1 MGTTATQ
8 SANTV
13 FTPTSDPG
21 ARPGRI
27 GSLDIARGLAMVL
40 MAVDH
45 VRVYSGVP
53 AGGPDPAVFFTR
65 WITHFAAPAFA
76 FLAGTGAFL
85 YGSKLGDR
93 RALGKY
99 LAIRGAFLVAL
110 ELTVLREAWT
120 FNADFLNYNL
130 AGVLWMLGWCMILM
144 AALVQL
150 PVVVVGVTGVAVV
163 LGQNVFGPIG
173 EVLPSAI
180 GKFLYLGG
188 GVQLGAGGPP
198 ILILYVIVPWIGVMA
213 AGYWFGTVMTRNV
226 EERRRLCRIIG
237 WTLTGAFVV
246 IGAGVALTHG
256 GNAQSPPL
264 LFRILN
270 QRKYPASQL
279 FLLMTLG
286 PTILFIAYAEAMHG
300 AVARVLTTFGRV
312 PLFYYILHIPLI
324 HATALVVSLIRQ
336 GSINPW
342 LFTNHPLDPGPVPPG
357 YRWSLPLL
365 YLVLAIVICL
375 LYLPCRWY
383 AAAKA
388 RDRTGLLRF
397 L

>member
-13 FTPTSDPG
+13 FTPPTSDM
-21 ARPGRI
+21 RPGRI
-27 GSLDIARGLAMVL
+27 GSLDIARGLVMVL

-53 AGGPDPAVFFTR
+53 AGGPNPGVFFTR

-85 YGSKLGDR
+85 YGAKLGDR
-93 RALGKY
+93 RALAKY
-99 LAIRGAFLVAL
+99 LALRGAFLVAL

-120 FNADFLNYNL
+120 FNVDVLNYNL

-150 PVVVVGVTGVAVV
+150 PVVAVGVVGIAIV
-163 LGQNVFGPIG
+163 LAQNVFEPLGQL
-173 EVLPSAI
+173 LPSAL
-180 GKFLYLGG
+180 GKFVYLGG
-188 GVQLGAGGPP
+188 GVQLGVGGPP

-213 AGYWFGTVMTRNV
+213 AGYWFGTVMTRAV
-226 EERRRLCRIIG
+226 VERRRLCRIIG
-237 WTLTGAFVV
+237 WTLTLAFLA
-246 IGAGVALTHG
+246 IASGLAFTHG
-256 GNAQSPPL
+256 GAQSPPAW
-264 LFRILN
+264 FRILN

-279 FLLMTLG
+279 FLMMTLG
-286 PTILFIAYAEAMHG
+286 PTILFIGYAEAMHG
-300 AVARVLTTFGRV
+300 AVARALTTFGRV
-312 PLFYYILHIPLI
+312 PLFYYVLHIPLI
-324 HATALVVSLIRQ
+324 HATALVVSLVRQ

-342 LFTNHPLDPGPVPPG
+342 LFANHPLNPGPVPGG

-365 YLVLAIVICL
+365 YLVLAVVISL

-383 AAAKA
+383 AGVKA